1 MSSPRTSKRTVEEYK
16 ELLRIDWDWSST
28 GIWVIKEPNQRYT
41 GSNLDYD
48 MLDLPP
54 WLIERFNYWTEW
66 LESSEP
72 WNRHETQ
79 DDPLI
84 AAYKMSLGIDLKRV
98 LGDNYYVECSG
109 REIHDD
115 LEYLKR
121 VNKK

>member
-1 MSSPRTSKRTVEEYK
+1 MSSPRTSKRPVEEYK

-41 GSNLDYD
+41 GSNLDYG
-48 MLDLPP
+48 
-54 WLIERFNYWTEW
+54 TEW